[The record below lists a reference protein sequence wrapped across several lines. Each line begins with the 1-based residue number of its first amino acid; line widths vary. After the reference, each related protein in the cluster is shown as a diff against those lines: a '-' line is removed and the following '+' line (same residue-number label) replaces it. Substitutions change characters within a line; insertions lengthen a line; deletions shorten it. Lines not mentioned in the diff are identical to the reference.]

1 MENKKKKPIRKKLL
15 IFGLV
20 AISLLSFGLF
30 GMAFS
35 SNDVA
40 TASAAEYK
48 TIHCSSS
55 QDLRQTHYKIEVVD
69 NSILNQIVYGQFRT
83 TPYIVQR
90 PWYDPSSDWV
100 KYGTSDSSKL
110 FDTFTLF
117 NTEEDCSEYYF
128 GVGRTTNPN
137 FFKEINNSFLFELV
151 DNYEIEYEL
160 YAISGNK
167 NKLEVNYANPINKLW
182 KVSDTD
188 TSKTYYYFPF
198 VAFYQYSKGSDN
210 LAIGGVTVNR
220 YVVDSLSMIARGEPT
235 AFCYNDYAVERLEAA
250 TPETSGP
257 NTNAHYRDV
266 LGWTATE
273 NSSITVE
280 YINMTSF
287 STYETETEIVSVDNK
302 YLANGDYVATQV
314 FNTLGKTDISSFNAT
329 YKDYYISSTGEYL
342 LAERIVR
349 TANGYTYTYDGVANT
364 GKITITYNDFDYK
377 DVSLRVQNNDPEN
390 QLIMDVY
397 TADAV
402 VSNGIVSLTWEFDKV
417 QAQLYNSCKWLFNLT
432 AEDITVSGISDNIT
446 VTKTNDKLIVSVS
459 EDNMEELFGLS
470 LTATAEITEDVEYT
484 MTYTYVSLDENL
496 NETVLTSS
504 PITMLYSEVINVSGT
519 NFYNS
524 YGNIVESAISPAC
537 LNGEVYF
544 KYSGVKQ
551 VYDVENRTCTITVL
565 YDYNTLIR
573 AKNSAGDTSYKA
585 LTGNSLNFKASDFNF
600 NVPTGYRIEG
610 ITSEDSDAVNIN
622 FLEKTPNDSNI
633 SITVSSA
640 LKRIITIT
648 AEITDE
654 WFIEITYLK
663 PYKDSAFCAMT
674 TYSGTIK
681 VSDYTD
687 VYALTKT
694 DLESIL
700 GVSTLDILG
709 LSTVKTVT
717 VTFDGVSTY
726 NIKLDYTSASMRK
739 MNSDGSYD
747 EILVPLTSYATWCD
761 FYGKEWSIL
770 WLNSSEKKIFNYE
783 NDVDRDKLYGF
794 FSVAVFEEQI
804 SDLNSI
810 MSSYETKGCKTF
822 YEQRKVSGSGIY
834 QWFNRNK
841 NNLGTIILSHLG
853 IWGCEIADED
863 NCQVYSYF
871 FYLDGTSNLNY
882 VANNGADDYDDTDSA
897 LNNKVEDVGDWFD
910 DKTGSFWD
918 KVKDWWN
925 GNSVS
930 SIVVKVILGL
940 IALCAAAFI
949 VVLVVKFVIW
959 LIHWLRD

>member
-1 MENKKKKPIRKKLL
+1 MENKKKKPIRKKLIL
-15 IFGLV
+15 FGLV

-40 TASAAEYK
+40 TASAEVDTEFHCTESSDYRTNKYKLIVNSDFYNDSIYAAYARDETWKILQTINYPIESEYK
-48 TIHCSSS
+48 S
-55 QDLRQTHYKIEVVD
+55 
-69 NSILNQIVYGQFRT
+69 
-83 TPYIVQR
+83 
-90 PWYDPSSDWV
+90 
-100 KYGTSDSSKL
+100 YGTQEIAGIAHPKVNSLNGNTTQYSEYYYGIGRTKDQSFQNERDL
-110 FDTFTLF
+110 TLF
-117 NTEEDCSEYYF
+117 N
-128 GVGRTTNPN
+128 
-137 FFKEINNSFLFELV
+137 ELV
-151 DNYEIEYEL
+151 EKYDIEYQL
-160 YAISGNK
+160 YHIGNDNLLNVGPYYSQK
-167 NKLEVNYANPINKLW
+167 YWGLYSDSDIN
-182 KVSDTD
+182 D
-188 TSKTYYYFPF
+188 TYYYFPF
-198 VAFYQYSKGSDN
+198 VLFYEKIEGYYLSGAFATYTSCD
-210 LAIGGVTVNR
+210 A
-220 YVVDSLSMIARGEPT
+220 LSMVARGDIQSFKAYDGLVSKFESRSPL
-235 AFCYNDYAVERLEAA
+235 N
-250 TPETSGP
+250 TSTVAQ
-257 NTNAHYRDV
+257 NKLRAL
-266 LGWTATE
+266 LGYTATE
-273 NSSITVE
+273 DATVTVE
-280 YINMTSF
+280 YIEMDSFTSYKKKTLQAKVDP
-287 STYETETEIVSVDNK
+287 TY
-302 YLANGDYVATQV
+302 LGAGDYVATQV

-432 AEDITVSGISDNIT
+432 TEDITVSGISDNIT

-551 VYDVENRTCTITVL
+551 VYDVENRTCMITVL

-717 VTFDGVSTY
+717 VTFDGTSTY

-794 FSVAVFEEQI
+794 FSTAVFEEQI

-853 IWGCEIADED
+853 IWGCEIADAD

-882 VANNGADDYDDTDSA
+882 VANNGADDYDDTESA
-897 LNNKVEDVGDWFD
+897 IKNKGDEIE
-910 DKTGSFWD
+910 KGFWD
-918 KVKDWWN
+918 ALSNWWN

-949 VVLVVKFVIW
+949 VGLVVKFVIW
-959 LIHWLRD
+959 FIEWVRD